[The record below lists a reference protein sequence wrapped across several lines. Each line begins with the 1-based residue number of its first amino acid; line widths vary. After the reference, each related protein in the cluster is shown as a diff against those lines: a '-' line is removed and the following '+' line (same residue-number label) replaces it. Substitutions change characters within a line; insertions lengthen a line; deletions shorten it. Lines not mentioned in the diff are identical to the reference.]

1 MHPAPGGSAHW
12 LTARDGTR
20 IRCAVWREGRDGT
33 VLFLNGRTEYIE
45 KYGLAAAGFGARD
58 YSFATLDW
66 RGQGLS
72 DSIEA
77 PSGLC
82 HVDDF
87 SDFQQDVDAVLSHL
101 TDLDL
106 PQPLF
111 LLTHS
116 MGGAI
121 GLRALHEGM
130 PAKAAV
136 FCAPMWGI
144 GFPMPVRVAAGLV
157 SAAAVRLG
165 WSRHFVPGG
174 GTRSQFEKTGSANN
188 ILTSDDEMFSF
199 VGGQLHRHPELSRGG
214 PSFAWMHT
222 ALRECSRLTSEP
234 PPRIPSLVLLGTE
247 ERIVD
252 PKAIRSVCVRWTEAE
267 LETIE
272 RARHE
277 LLMET
282 EAVRTHVLDRASSF
296 FRDYS

>member
-12 LTARDGTR
+12 LKAKDGTR
-20 IRCAVWREGRDGT
+20 IRCAVWREGQDGT

-45 KYGLAAAGFGARD
+45 KYSLAAAGFGARGF
-58 YSFATLDW
+58 SFATLDW

-72 DSIEA
+72 NA
-77 PSGLC
+77 AGVQPGLC

-87 SDFQQDVDAVLSHL
+87 SDFQQDVGAVLSNL
-101 TDLDL
+101 NEFEMPT
-106 PQPLF
+106 PLF

-136 FCAPMWGI
+136 FCGPMWGI
-144 GFPMPVRVAAGLV
+144 LLPVPVRVAAELV
-157 SAAAVRLG
+157 SAAAVHLG
-165 WSRHFVPGG
+165 LSRRFVPGG
-174 GTRSQFEKTGSANN
+174 GKRSQFEITGPSNN
-188 ILTSDDEMFSF
+188 ILTSDDAMFSF
-199 VGGQLHRHPELSRGG
+199 VGRQLRRHPELSRGG
-214 PSFAWMHT
+214 PSFAWMHS
-222 ALRECSRLTSEP
+222 ALRECRRLRSER

-252 PKAIRSVCVRWTEAE
+252 MKVIRSVCAGWTEAE
-267 LETIE
+267 LEMIDG
-272 RARHE
+272 ARHE
-277 LLMET
+277 LLLET
-282 EAVRTHVLDRASSF
+282 EAVRTHVLDRASAF

>member
-12 LTARDGTR
+12 ITARDGTR
-20 IRCAVWREGRDGT
+20 IRCAVWREGHDGT

-45 KYGLAAAGFGARD
+45 KYGLAAAGFGARGF
-58 YSFATLDW
+58 SFATLDW

-72 DSIEA
+72 DSVEV

-87 SDFQQDVDAVLSHL
+87 SDFQQDVGAVLSHL
-101 TDLDL
+101 TELEM

-136 FCAPMWGI
+136 FCGPMWEI
-144 GFPMPVRVAAGLV
+144 LLPMPARVAARLV
-157 SAAAVRLG
+157 SAVAVRLN
-165 WSRHFVPGG
+165 WSRRFVPGG
-174 GTRSQFEKTGSANN
+174 GSRSHFETSGPDNN
-188 ILTSDDEMFSF
+188 ILTSDDAMFSF
-199 VGGQLHRHPELSRGG
+199 VGGQLRRHPELSRGG

-222 ALRECSRLTSEP
+222 ALRECSRLTSER
-234 PPRIPSLVLLGTE
+234 PPRTPSLVLLGTK

-252 PKAIRSVCVRWTEAE
+252 PKAIRSVCANWPEAE
-267 LETIE
+267 LEMIE
-272 RARHE
+272 GARHE
-277 LLMET
+277 LLMEIG
-282 EAVRTHVLDRASSF
+282 AVRTHVLDRASSF

>member
-12 LTARDGTR
+12 LSARDGTR
-20 IRCAVWREGRDGT
+20 IRCALWRGGQDGT
-33 VLFLNGRTEYIE
+33 ILFLNGRTEYIE
-45 KYGLAAAGFGARD
+45 KFGLAAAGFGARG

-72 DSIEA
+72 DSVMA
-77 PSGLC
+77 PTGLC

-87 SDFQQDVDAVLSHL
+87 SDFQQDVLAVLSHL
-101 TDLDL
+101 TELEL

-111 LLTHS
+111 LLAHS

-144 GFPMPVRVAAGLV
+144 RSPMPIQVAAGLV

-165 WSRHFVPGG
+165 WSRRFVPGG
-174 GTRSQFEKTGSANN
+174 GTRSQFEITGPAGNL
-188 ILTSDDEMFSF
+188 LTSDDAMFSF
-199 VGGQLHRHPELSRGG
+199 VGVQLRRHPELSRGG

-222 ALRECSRLTSEP
+222 ALRECSRLTSERP
-234 PPRIPSLVLLGTE
+234 PPTPSLVLLGTE

-252 PKAIRSVCVRWTEAE
+252 PKAIRSVCADWTKAE
-267 LETIE
+267 LEMIKG
-272 RARHE
+272 ARHE

>member
-12 LTARDGTR
+12 LTAGDGTR
-20 IRCAVWREGRDGT
+20 IRCAVWREGLDGT

-45 KYGLAAAGFGARD
+45 KYSLAAAGFGARG

-72 DSIEA
+72 DSVET

-87 SDFQQDVDAVLSHL
+87 SDFQQDVGVLLAHL
-101 TDLDL
+101 TELGM

-130 PAKAAV
+130 PARAAV

-144 GFPMPVRVAAGLV
+144 LSPMPARVAAGLA

-165 WSRHFVPGG
+165 WSRRFVPGG
-174 GTRSQFEKTGSANN
+174 GTRSQFETAGPTNN
-188 ILTSDDEMFSF
+188 ILTSDDAMFSF
-199 VGGQLHRHPELSRGG
+199 VGGQLRRHPELSRGG

-222 ALRECSRLTSEP
+222 ALRECSRLTSER
-234 PPRIPSLVLLGTE
+234 PPRTPSLVLLGTE

-252 PKAIRSVCVRWTEAE
+252 PKAIRSVCAGWTEAE
-267 LETIE
+267 LEMIKG
-272 RARHE
+272 ARHE

-282 EAVRTHVLDRASSF
+282 EAVRTHVLDRAASF
-296 FRDYS
+296 FRGYS

>member
-45 KYGLAAAGFGARD
+45 KYGLAAAWFGARGL
-58 YSFATLDW
+58 SFATLDW

-72 DSIEA
+72 DTDEV

-87 SDFQQDVDAVLSHL
+87 SDYQQDVGAVIAHL
-101 TDLDL
+101 TYLEM
-106 PQPLF
+106 PQPL
-111 LLTHS
+111 LLLSHS

-136 FCAPMWGI
+136 FCGPMWGI
-144 GFPMPVRVAAGLV
+144 LLPTPARVAARLV

-174 GTRSQFEKTGSANN
+174 GTRSHFEIADPANSF
-188 ILTSDDEMFSF
+188 LTSDDAMFSF
-199 VGGQLHRHPELSRGG
+199 VGGQLRRHPELSRGG

-222 ALRECSRLTSEP
+222 SLRECSRLTSER

-252 PKAIRSVCVRWTEAE
+252 PKAIRSVCARWTEAE
-267 LETIE
+267 LEMIDG
-272 RARHE
+272 ARHE

-282 EAVRTHVLDRASSF
+282 ETVRTHVLDRASAF
-296 FRDYS
+296 FRNYS

>member
-20 IRCAVWREGRDGT
+20 IRCAVWREGQDGT
-33 VLFLNGRTEYIE
+33 ILFLNGRTEYIE
-45 KYGLAAAGFGARD
+45 KYGLAAAGFGARGF
-58 YSFATLDW
+58 SFATLDW

-72 DSIEA
+72 DSVEA

-87 SDFQQDVDAVLSHL
+87 DDFQQDVDAVLSHL
-101 TDLDL
+101 TELGV
-106 PQPLF
+106 PEPLF

-121 GLRALHEGM
+121 GLRALHEGL
-130 PAKAAV
+130 PARAAV
-136 FCAPMWGI
+136 FCAPMWDI
-144 GFPMPVRVAAGLV
+144 RFPKPARVAAALL

-165 WSRHFVPGG
+165 WARRFFPGG
-174 GTRSQFEKTGSANN
+174 GTRSHFETAGPTNN
-188 ILTSDDEMFSF
+188 LLTSDDEMFSF
-199 VGGQLHRHPELSRGG
+199 VRGQLRRHPELSRGG

-222 ALRECSRLTSEP
+222 ALRECSRLTSGR
-234 PPRIPSLVLLGTE
+234 PPRIPSLAFLGTE

-252 PKAIRSVCVRWTEAE
+252 PKAIRSVCARWTGAE
-267 LETIE
+267 LEMIKGG
-272 RARHE
+272 RHE

-282 EAVRTHVLDRASSF
+282 ETVRTQVLDRASSF
-296 FRDYS
+296 FRNYS